1 MRKITIIF
9 ALFFGLLPLLS
20 PAQPRKPGDRIESL
34 RIAFFTEKLQLTPD
48 ESKDFWPLYNE
59 YQESEKN
66 IRQAHKNETSLE
78 LMSDAQVEDF
88 IENSFEMDEKLLQ
101 LKKEYYGK
109 MRKVLPPR
117 KIAMLNRVERQFK
130 ERLLQE
136 WQNRQQQKR
145 DAPLRRK

>member
-1 MRKITIIF
+1 MRKITFII
-9 ALFFGLLPLLS
+9 ALALGMLPLLS
-20 PAQPRKPGDRIESL
+20 QAQPRKLGDRIESL

-59 YQESEKN
+59 YEEAEKK
-66 IRQAHKNETSLE
+66 IRQTYKNETSLE

-88 IENSFEMDEKLLQ
+88 IENSFEMEEKLLD

-109 MRKVLPPR
+109 MRKVLPLR
-117 KIAMLNRVERQFK
+117 KIALLNRVERQFK
-130 ERLLQE
+130 ERLLEE
-136 WQNRQQQKR
+136 WRDRQQQKQ